1 VQDGAREPECRRFAH
16 SQAGRDDLFREDATV
31 PTALAAAQPAIRPAA
46 GQHVRYHHSL
56 LAAPEKRLLI
66 RIAGRLPA
74 WLNSD
79 HLTLLGLVSMMGVG
93 LSFWFAGRAPAIGLP
108 LVVVCLALNWF
119 GDSLDGTVARV
130 RDQQRPRYGFY
141 VDHVIDMIG
150 TGFMLGGLAAS
161 GFMRPMIALVT
172 LTGWLLVNA
181 ESFLATHSRGM
192 FRMSFGWFGP
202 TELRILIAA
211 GALALLRVPTV
222 SIFGQG
228 PFNPFDIA
236 GVAATTGLVISF
248 VSASARNTIVLYR
261 EETPQSR
268 G

>member
-1 VQDGAREPECRRFAH
+1 
-16 SQAGRDDLFREDATV
+16 V
-31 PTALAAAQPAIRPAA
+31 PTVLAAAQPPTRLVA

-79 HLTLLGLVSMMGVG
+79 HLTLLGLVSMLGVG
-93 LSFWFAGRAPAIGLP
+93 LSFWFAGRVPAIGLP
-108 LVVVCLALNWF
+108 LVVACLAMNWF

-130 RDQQRPRYGFY
+130 RNQQRPRYGFY

-161 GFMRPMIALVT
+161 GFMTPTIALAT
-172 LTGWLLVNA
+172 LTAWLLVNA
-181 ESFLATHSRGM
+181 ESFLATHSRGV

-202 TELRILIAA
+202 TELRILIAV
-211 GALALLRVPTV
+211 GALALLRVPAV
-222 SIFGQG
+222 SLFGLG
-228 PFNPFDIA
+228 PFHTFDIA
-236 GVAATTGLVISF
+236 GVAASVGLGCSF
-248 VSASARNTIVLYR
+248 VAAAARNTSALYR
-261 EETPQSR
+261 EETIKAR
-268 G
+268 E

>member
-1 VQDGAREPECRRFAH
+1 M
-16 SQAGRDDLFREDATV
+16 
-31 PTALAAAQPAIRPAA
+31 PTTLAAAQPATPSVS

-66 RIAGRLPA
+66 WIANRLPA

-79 HLTLLGLVSMMGVG
+79 HLTILGLVSMMGVG
-93 LSFWFAGRAPAIGLP
+93 LSFWFAGRVPAIGLP

-130 RDQQRPRYGFY
+130 RNQQRPRYGFY
-141 VDHVIDMIG
+141 VDHVIDMLG
-150 TGFMLGGLAAS
+150 TGFMLGGLAMS
-161 GFMRPMIALVT
+161 GFMTPLIALVT
-172 LTGWLLVNA
+172 LAAWLLVNA

-211 GALALLRVPTV
+211 GALGLLRVPTI
-222 SIFGQG
+222 SFLEMG
-228 PFNPFDIA
+228 PFKTFDIA
-236 GVAATTGLVISF
+236 GVAATIGLGISF
-248 VSASARNTIVLYR
+248 VAAAIRNTIALYR
-261 EETPQSR
+261 EETIKSR